1 MNILRLLWTGSFV
14 GATNEILVTLL
25 AGLGNTVLIGLVN
38 MAAERAAF
46 GRPIGLRLVLMYV
59 LGFAIFYMAERSSL
73 RAANALLQIRLAALN
88 LRLADKVRTAELRAI
103 ERLGRGRLLA
113 IIGQETSHLA
123 RTFPLLASA
132 AQSLVLLVF
141 CLIYIALL
149 SWASFV
155 VVSGVTAIGLV
166 LFALRRA
173 RLRREMVRVHAQEA
187 AMLDMV
193 AHVTD
198 GFQEIRLNADRND
211 ALYRQASEAA
221 DRLRTT
227 VTGIGRDWAGLLM
240 FSNAYLYALLGVVV
254 FVLPSF
260 FAGYTDVIYKIAAI
274 AFFSVGPILAVT
286 SSAPLFDRANIGLG
300 HVFALERE
308 LERESG
314 QVQPPASAPRF
325 EDFQHISLEAV
336 EFAFGPTPESF
347 RVGPLDLT
355 LRRGELVFLTGG
367 NGSGKS
373 TTLKLLCGLY
383 EPSTGCACVDG
394 VPVTPDTLQAYRE
407 NFSCVF
413 TDFHLFPRAYGME
426 HADPAQVNALLAR
439 LDIADKVT
447 FADGAFSTQALSTGQ
462 RKRLA
467 LVVALLEDRPILLLD
482 EFAADQDADHR
493 EIFYNELLPELK
505 REGKTV
511 VAVTHDDRYWA
522 VADRRIQLDLGRMAR
537 DTLALPAPA

>member
-46 GRPIGLRLVLMYV
+46 GRPIGLRLVLLYV
-59 LGFAIFYMAERSSL
+59 LGFAIFYAAERSSL
-73 RAANALLQIRLAALN
+73 RAANALLQTRLAALN
-88 LRLADKVRTAELRAI
+88 LRLADKVRTAELRTI

-113 IIGQETSHLA
+113 TIGQETSHLA

-132 AQSLVLLVF
+132 AQSLVLLAF

-155 VVSGVTAIGLV
+155 VVSGVTALGLA
-166 LFALRRA
+166 LFTLRRA
-173 RLRREMVRVHAQEA
+173 RLRREMVQVHAQEA

-211 ALYRQASEAA
+211 ALYRQATEAA
-221 DRLRTT
+221 DRLQTT
-227 VTGIGRDWAGLLM
+227 VAGIGRDWAGLLM

-254 FVLPSF
+254 FVLPGF

-300 HVFALERE
+300 HVFALEQA
-308 LERESG
+308 LESG
-314 QVQPPASAPRF
+314 PAEPPAAAPQF
-325 EDFQHISLEAV
+325 EDFQNISLQAV
-336 EFAFGPTPESF
+336 EFEFGQARDGF
-347 RVGPLDLT
+347 HVGPLDIS

-383 EPSTGCACVDG
+383 EPSAGRVCVGD
-394 VPVTPDTLQAYRE
+394 VTVTPDTLQAYRE
-407 NFSCVF
+407 TFSCVF
-413 TDFHLFPRAYGME
+413 TDFHLFPRAYGVE
-426 HADPAQVNALLAR
+426 HADLAQVNALLR
-439 LDIADKVT
+439 RMDIADKVT

-482 EFAADQDADHR
+482 EFAADQDAEHR
-493 EIFYNELLPELK
+493 AMFYNELLPELK

-522 VADRRIQLDLGRMAR
+522 VADRRIQLDLGRMAPEL
-537 DTLALPAPA
+537 LALPAPA

>member
-1 MNILRLLWTGSFV
+1 MNILRLLWTGSFA
-14 GATNEILVTLL
+14 GATDEILVTLL
-25 AGLGNTVLIGLVN
+25 AGLGNAVLIGLIN
-38 MAAERAAF
+38 TAAERAAF

-59 LGFAIFYMAERSSL
+59 LGFGVFYLAEQRSL
-73 RAANALLQIRLAALN
+73 RSANALLQRRLVALN
-88 LRLADKVRTAELRAI
+88 LRLVDKVRAAELRTV

-113 IIGQETSHLA
+113 TIGQETSHLA

-132 AQSLVLLVF
+132 AQSLVLLAF

-149 SWASFV
+149 SWVSFLV
-155 VVSGVTAIGLV
+155 VAGVTVIGLL
-166 LFALRRA
+166 LFALRRG
-173 RLRREMVRVHAQEA
+173 RLQRKMVHVHAQEA

-193 AHVTD
+193 SHVTD

-211 ALYRQASEAA
+211 ALYARAAEEA
-221 DRLRTT
+221 DRLQTT
-227 VTGIGRDWAGLLM
+227 VTGIGRDWVGLLM
-240 FSNAYLYALLGVVV
+240 FSNAYLYALVGVVM

-260 FAGYTDVIYKIAAI
+260 FTGYTDVIYKIAAI
-274 AFFSVGPILAVT
+274 SIFSVGPVMAVT

-300 HVFALERE
+300 HVFALEEE
-308 LERESG
+308 LDSG
-314 QVQPPASAPRF
+314 PAPTTTRAQPF
-325 EDFQHISLEAV
+325 EDFRHINLDAV
-336 EFAFGPTPESF
+336 EFDYGRPPEGF
-347 RVGPLDLT
+347 RVGPFDLP

-383 EPSTGCACVDG
+383 EPSAGCVRVDG
-394 VPVTPDTLQAYRE
+394 VAVTPETLQAYRE
-407 NFSCVF
+407 TFSCVF
-413 TDFHLFPRAYGME
+413 TDFHLFPRVYGME
-426 HADPAQVNALLAR
+426 QADPARVDALLAR
-439 LDIADKVT
+439 LDLADKVT

-482 EFAADQDADHR
+482 EFAADQDAEHR
-493 EIFYNELLPELK
+493 AMFYDTLLPELK

-522 VADRRIQLDLGRMAR
+522 VADRRIHLDFGRMAR
-537 DTLALPAPA
+537 ETLALPAPA